1 MTNLFEVLE
10 EQVQDL
16 YNAENQLAKAMPKLA
31 KKAKSPELKQSM
43 VRHLEETKVQID
55 RLKQV
60 AETLG
65 IKPTGKVCKA
75 MKGLIEES
83 SEVLEEEGSTG
94 ANDAALIAA
103 AQRVE
108 HYEISAYG
116 TAIALANATGQ
127 TKIVKAL
134 QQTLAEEKRTDEL
147 LTTCAE
153 QMIYPGTPKTED
165 DEQEEEM
172 PAKKSAKKTTKR
184 K

>member
-10 EQVQDL
+10 EQIQDL

-31 KKAKSPELKQSM
+31 KKAMSPELKQSM
-43 VRHLEETKVQID
+43 VKHLEETKVQID

-60 AETLG
+60 AETLQ

-83 SEVLEEEGSTG
+83 SEVLEEDGQSG
-94 ANDAALIAA
+94 AIDAALIAA

-134 QQTLAEEKRTDEL
+134 QQTLAEEKKTDEL
-147 LTTCAE
+147 LTRIAE
-153 QMIYPGTPKTED
+153 QSVYPMTPKTED
-165 DEQEEEM
+165 DEQEEEEA
-172 PAKKSAKKTTKR
+172 PVKKAKKSSKK
-184 K
+184 